1 MRSDARLILML
12 GPSLNYQGGMTEVIR
27 AYFAAGV
34 FEVWPLRY
42 VSTYQGRGLLT
53 VLRTWLPALCRAL
66 MLLARGRVGLIHVHS
81 AAYGSFWRKSALCA
95 MAVAF
100 GVPYVIHLHDG
111 RLGDFYQRGCSGL
124 AKSWVR
130 AVLRKAARV
139 VVLSRHWRDEVRKI
153 EPAAR
158 TTIIGNPIPVP
169 VSIAPLR
176 RPARTVLF
184 LAWLQREK
192 GVLDLVRA
200 IPIVLRCVPEASF
213 VIAGRAVGDS
223 ETPDSILQFARS
235 LRVEHSLRLPGW
247 VDGSKKDDLLRDSD
261 VFVLPS
267 YGEALPLG
275 VLEAMACGVPVVAT
289 SVGGIPDVIEDR
301 VNGLLVAPGQPEALA
316 GAMVAMLT
324 DDALRSRLREAA
336 RGDVRKR
343 FSTESV
349 IKDLETLYRQLGIQ
363 VDSIKDT
370 KACAA

>member
-53 VLRTWLPALCRAL
+53 VLRAWLPALCRAL
-66 MLLARGRVGLIHVHS
+66 IGLIHVHS

-275 VLEAMACGVPVVAT
+275 VLEAMACGVPV
-289 SVGGIPDVIEDR
+289 IEDR

>member
-1 MRSDARLILML
+1 
-12 GPSLNYQGGMTEVIR
+12 
-27 AYFAAGV
+27 
-34 FEVWPLRY
+34 
-42 VSTYQGRGLLT
+42 LT

-66 MLLARGRVGLIHVHS
+66 MLLAQGRVALIHVHS

-267 YGEALPLG
+267 LSEALPLAL
-275 VLEAMACGVPVVAT
+275 LEAMFSGCPIVASDVGEIRNVLADGAAGMLVRPRDVPALAAALDTLLGAPAHARELAARASRQASLEYDISSMVARYIA
-289 SVGGIPDVIEDR
+289 VYD
-301 VNGLLVAPGQPEALA
+301 GLL
-316 GAMVAMLT
+316 
-324 DDALRSRLREAA
+324 AA
-336 RGDVRKR
+336 R
-343 FSTESV
+343 
-349 IKDLETLYRQLGIQ
+349 
-363 VDSIKDT
+363 
-370 KACAA
+370 